1 MNRTLRP
8 LRFAVLTALLLAL
21 CGAYGNRELLAS
33 ATPGDLTILLVCLF
47 LPFIPLVVTPL
58 LLPSKD
64 NSQVD
69 L

>member
-1 MNRTLRP
+1 MNRGLRSV
-8 LRFAVLTALLLAL
+8 RIAVLVALLVAL

-47 LPFIPLVVTPL
+47 LPFIPLVVTPI